1 VGAALAEL
9 ALRDAPSRAERRLFL
24 ATGVIASNFPD
35 LDLLYTGVTPEP
47 LGYLLHHRGHT
58 HTIAGLIAQALII
71 AVVCLATPLR
81 GAIRDAGHRRF
92 QGLVGASLAGHLI
105 LDSWNTYGVH
115 VFWPI
120 DARWSYG
127 DAIFIFEPWLWLLLG
142 TAAAANARSR
152 LGGVAVAGVVAALCV
167 ALTATGILP
176 VAALPGLIA
185 CGAGLAWWGSGRAP
199 RPRAVVALAGSVIFV
214 AGMFGLSA
222 VARSRTRA
230 MMGPH
235 LRGAVLDVVV
245 NPNPGWPVCWA
256 VIAIEKDERADDL
269 VLRRGTLSLLP
280 EWHPPGR
287 CPSHRLER
295 LLVAP
300 SGGAL
305 AWSEELRQSVGLL
318 RDLSRRDCWA
328 LAWLQF
334 GRAPFI
340 RDGTMA
346 DLRFEGVRGNFTAM
360 AVTGEDRACPPAMT
374 SWGMPR
380 ADVLSAP

>member
-1 VGAALAEL
+1 
-9 ALRDAPSRAERRLFL
+9 
-24 ATGVIASNFPD
+24 
-35 LDLLYTGVTPEP
+35 
-47 LGYLLHHRGHT
+47 
-58 HTIAGLIAQALII
+58 
-71 AVVCLATPLR
+71 
-81 GAIRDAGHRRF
+81 
-92 QGLVGASLAGHLI
+92 
-105 LDSWNTYGVH
+105 
-115 VFWPI
+115 
-120 DARWSYG
+120 
-127 DAIFIFEPWLWLLLG
+127 
-142 TAAAANARSR
+142 
-152 LGGVAVAGVVAALCV
+152 
-167 ALTATGILP
+167 
-176 VAALPGLIA
+176 
-185 CGAGLAWWGSGRAP
+185 
-199 RPRAVVALAGSVIFV
+199 
-214 AGMFGLSA
+214 

-256 VIAIEKDERADDL
+256 VIAIEKDARADDL